1 MHLGFQIYLHGVV
14 PTNPLFYFKFPILM
28 VISPL
33 SYFIWM
39 YTVFFFQFL
48 EIGWAS
54 SFSLFLI
61 FISRTRFLIY
71 YFYFPITNQLISV
84 FILIH
89 AFLLSS
95 FTLLLISPVY
105 FDAQFIFSI
114 FCFDF
119 YLYRYIC
126 YESSQVLF
134 QLHPID

>member
-1 MHLGFQIYLHGVV
+1 MELCQLI
-14 PTNPLFYFKFPILM
+14 PFYFKFPILM

-71 YFYFPITNQLISV
+71 YFYFPITNQL
-84 FILIH
+84 
-89 AFLLSS
+89 FLFLYLFMLS
-95 FTLLLISPVY
+95 FCLPLLCCLFLQCIE

>member
-1 MHLGFQIYLHGVV
+1 
-14 PTNPLFYFKFPILM
+14 M

-105 FDAQFIFSI
+105 
-114 FCFDF
+114 
-119 YLYRYIC
+119 
-126 YESSQVLF
+126 
-134 QLHPID
+134 

>member
-71 YFYFPITNQLISV
+71 YFYFPITNQLICFYTYSCFPSV
-84 FILIH
+84 FLYFV
-89 AFLLSS
+89 AYFSSVLSLMLSS
-95 FTLLLISPVY
+95 FFPY
-105 FDAQFIFSI
+105 FVSI
-114 FCFDF
+114 FI
-119 YLYRYIC
+119 YIGTYAMNLPKC
-126 YESSQVLF
+126 YF
-134 QLHPID
+134 NCIP